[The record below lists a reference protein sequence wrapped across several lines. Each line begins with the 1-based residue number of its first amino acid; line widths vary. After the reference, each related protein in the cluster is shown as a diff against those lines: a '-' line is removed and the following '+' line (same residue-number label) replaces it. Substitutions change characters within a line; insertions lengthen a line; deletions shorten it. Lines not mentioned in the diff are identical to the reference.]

1 MKALVFAAALAAL
14 VSTPPVAA
22 SHDVQHQDSTA
33 STVMAD
39 ASRIGNASLTALQGD
54 EPWVTAEAKPGT
66 PFSIAAPEV
75 DAGSLFI
82 ALGVLAL
89 VVARPASGLL
99 RRLEQ
104 QRRATALASSLEH
117 SPRG

>member
-1 MKALVFAAALAAL
+1 M
-14 VSTPPVAA
+14 STSPVVA
-22 SHDVQHQDSTA
+22 SRDVQHQDSTA

-39 ASRIGNASLTALQGD
+39 ASRIGNASLTALQAD
-54 EPWVTAEAKPGT
+54 EPWGTAEAKPGT
-66 PFSIAAPEV
+66 PFNIAAPEV

-82 ALGVLAL
+82 GLGLLAL
-89 VVARPASGLL
+89 VAARPASRLL

-104 QRRATALASSLEH
+104 QRRATALASSLEQ